1 MKRTENVQQSK
12 IWQDVAIKN
21 KQSVEK
27 IQRIKLEI
35 KNNEEEDKV
44 TVLKRMKKTGL
55 FRGFFYKNL
64 EL

>member
-1 MKRTENVQQSK
+1 
-12 IWQDVAIKN
+12 
-21 KQSVEK
+21 VEK